1 MAPASVPPSPLP
13 RILVTGASGFV
24 GSHFL
29 QAVKDDYY
37 IYALGRR
44 KQHASGV
51 APQENIQWLLG
62 DLGEKATVERIT
74 GHIAAEGGLDYLF
87 HFAWDTTPGSS
98 KDQDKR

>member
-62 DLGEKATVERIT
+62 DLG
-74 GHIAAEGGLDYLF
+74 
-87 HFAWDTTPGSS
+87 
-98 KDQDKR
+98 